1 MMMMMMIEGMM
12 MMTDDDADDDDA
24 DWGSH
29 YVLCVVGLPRPVS
42 MIMYIFVP
50 VICAVCYAY

>member
-1 MMMMMMIEGMM
+1 M